1 MRWMKAARRR
11 VRDSAPAGPGANPPV
26 ASRGVALGLV
36 FLLAVAA
43 AWTAAPTGAG
53 AQTTYRIVMQSD
65 LKSFD
70 PIWSGAYIV
79 RDYGYMV
86 YDTLFAV
93 DAEFNIRPQMADT
106 VTTSPDGLV
115 TTITLRDGLEWHDGA
130 PVTAEDC
137 VASLKRWQARD
148 SMGQK
153 LADFLKEYRVV
164 DARTFEI
171 VLKERFAPLLEALG
185 KPSVAVP
192 FMMPKRVAETDAFQQ
207 IGVTIGSGPF
217 ILKTDEWKPGEKVV
231 FVKNPRY
238 KPRSDPASGLAGGKL
253 VKLDRVEWI
262 WIPDAQT
269 QVNALLAG
277 EIDAIDS
284 LPHDLLPLVESDPN
298 VRVVPDT
305 VSNQY
310 ALRMNWLVP
319 PFNNPKIRQAAFMAL
334 RQRNFL
340 EAAVGNKKYWR
351 TCKALFTCN
360 SPLATEAGMEGLV
373 EGNAEKAAALL
384 KQAGYDN
391 TPVLLL
397 QPADLPALANLA
409 PVAKSQLERAGFKVE
424 MQAMDWQS
432 MVTRLITKRGPPAE
446 GGWNAF
452 ATSWQQLDI
461 LDPLM
466 TPFLTASCAKARAG
480 WPCDA
485 EMESLRD
492 AYARATDAAEKRKI
506 ATEAQ
511 VLNTRVVTHIPL
523 GEWYRVRAVRANIS
537 LPNPLPPVSVFWGIE
552 KK

>member
-1 MRWMKAARRR
+1 MAADEETAMRCIMLPRA
-11 VRDSAPAGPGANPPV
+11 
-26 ASRGVALGLV
+26 ASRAFAPRLTL
-36 FLLAVAA
+36 LLAAAA
-43 AWTAAPTGAG
+43 AWAATPTAAV

-79 RDYGYMV
+79 RNYGYMV
-86 YDTLFAV
+86 YDTLFAM
-93 DAEFNIRPQMADT
+93 DEEFNIRPQMADT

-137 VASLKRWQARD
+137 VASLKRWQGRD

-153 LADFLKEYRVV
+153 LADFLEEYRVV

-171 VLKERFAPLLEALG
+171 VLKERFGPLLEALG

-192 FMMPKRVAETDAFQQ
+192 FMMPKRVAETDPFQQ
-207 IGVTIGSGPF
+207 IGVYIGSGPF

-238 KPRSDPASGLAGGKL
+238 RPRNEPASGLAGGKV

-269 QVNALLAG
+269 QVNALLTG
-277 EIDAIDS
+277 EIDAIES
-284 LPHDLLPLVESDPN
+284 LRHDLLPLVERDPN
-298 VRVVPDT
+298 VRVVAGT

-310 ALRMNWLVP
+310 AFRMNWLVP
-319 PFNNPKIRQAAFMAL
+319 PFNDPKIRQAAFMAL
-334 RQRNFL
+334 RQQDFL
-340 EAAVGNKKYWR
+340 EAAVGDQRYWR
-351 TCKALFTCN
+351 LCKALFTCN
-360 SPLATEAGMEGLV
+360 SPLATEAGMDGLV
-373 EGNAEKAAALL
+373 EGNAAKAAALL
-384 KQAGYDN
+384 KQAGYDD

-397 QPADLPALANLA
+397 QAADLGALTNLA

-432 MVTRLITKRGPPAE
+432 MVTRLITKKGPPAD

-452 ATSWQQLDI
+452 ATSWVQLDI

-485 EMESLRD
+485 EMEGVRE
-492 AYARATDAAEKRKI
+492 AYARATDPAEKRRI

-511 VLNTRVVTHIPL
+511 LLNTRVVTHIPL
-523 GEWYRVRAVRANIS
+523 GEWYSVEAVRANIA
-537 LPNPLPPVSVFWGIE
+537 LPTPLPPLTVFWGVE

>member
-1 MRWMKAARRR
+1 
-11 VRDSAPAGPGANPPV
+11 
-26 ASRGVALGLV
+26 
-36 FLLAVAA
+36 
-43 AWTAAPTGAG
+43 
-53 AQTTYRIVMQSD
+53 
-65 LKSFD
+65 
-70 PIWSGAYIV
+70 
-79 RDYGYMV
+79 
-86 YDTLFAV
+86 
-93 DAEFNIRPQMADT
+93 
-106 VTTSPDGLV
+106 
-115 TTITLRDGLEWHDGA
+115 LRDGLEWHDGA

-137 VASLKRWQARD
+137 VASLKRWQGRD

-171 VLKERFAPLLEALG
+171 VLKERFGPLLEALG

-192 FMMPKRVAETDAFQQ
+192 FMMPKRVAETDPFQQ
-207 IGVTIGSGPF
+207 IGVYIGSGPF

-238 KPRSDPASGLAGGKL
+238 RPRNEPASGLAGGKV

-269 QVNALLAG
+269 QVNALLTG
-277 EIDAIDS
+277 EIDAIES
-284 LPHDLLPLVESDPN
+284 LRHDLLPLVERDPN
-298 VRVVPDT
+298 VRVVAGT

-310 ALRMNWLVP
+310 AFRMNWLVP
-319 PFNNPKIRQAAFMAL
+319 PFNDPKIRQAAFMAL
-334 RQRNFL
+334 RQQDFL
-340 EAAVGNKKYWR
+340 EAAVGDQRYWR
-351 TCKALFTCN
+351 LCKALFTCN

-384 KQAGYDN
+384 KQGGYDD

-397 QPADLPALANLA
+397 QAADLGALTNLA
-409 PVAKSQLERAGFKVE
+409 PVAKSQLERAGFKVDL
-424 MQAMDWQS
+424 QAMDWQS
-432 MVTRLITKRGPPAE
+432 MVTRLITKKGPPAE

-452 ATSWQQLDI
+452 ATSWVQLDI

-485 EMESLRD
+485 EMEGVRE
-492 AYARATDAAEKRKI
+492 AYARATEPAEKRKI

-511 VLNTRVVTHIPL
+511 LLNTRVVTHIPL
-523 GEWYRVRAVRANIS
+523 GEWYSVEAVRANIA
-537 LPNPLPPVSVFWGIE
+537 LPNPLPPLTIFWGIE